1 MNDLVKVVNGMPVVI
16 SKVVA
21 EHFGK
26 THRHVLESIRSELK
40 TAGDFGE
47 SNFRLSSYVSEQ
59 NKVLP
64 CYEMTRD
71 GFSLLAMSF
80 SGQKAQQWKIKYIQ
94 AFNAMEQALK
104 KDSDKLE
111 WKQARIQSK
120 EVRRNV
126 TDTIKEFVDYATSQ
140 GSGSASKYYM
150 NITKMEYAAL
160 ELIQSKE
167 KVPSGFRDTLDL
179 LDLCF
184 LQAAEQVCRAAIK
197 EGMERKFPYKEIYLL
212 AKERVTKY
220 AETVTFARI
229 EKK

>member
-1 MNDLVKVVNGMPVVI
+1 MNDLVVLTNGVPMVDSVL
-16 SKVVA
+16 VA
-21 EHFGK
+21 KKFGK
-26 THRHVLESIRSELK
+26 IHRDVMDAIHRIFE
-40 TAGDFGE
+40 GDEDFWRV
-47 SNFRLSSYVSEQ
+47 NFYTTSYVVRGKEYP
-59 NKVLP
+59 NFM
-64 CYEMTRD
+64 MTRD
-71 GFSLLAMSF
+71 GFSLLAMGF
-80 SGQKAQQWKIKYIQ
+80 TGKDAMKWKIGYIN
-94 AFNAMEQALK
+94 AFNSMEQALK

-126 TDTIKEFVDYATSQ
+126 TDTIKEFVDYATGQ

>member
-1 MNDLVKVVNGMPVVI
+1 MNDLVVLTNGVPMVDSVLV
-16 SKVVA
+16 SKK
-21 EHFGK
+21 FGK
-26 THRHVLESIRSELK
+26 IHRDVMRAIDNLECSDEFMMRHF
-40 TAGDFGE
+40 AQ
-47 SNFRLSSYVSEQ
+47 SNYVVRGHTYDSFM
-59 NKVLP
+59 
-64 CYEMTRD
+64 MTRD
-71 GFSLLAMSF
+71 GFSFLCMGFTGSEAAKWKEAYINAF
-80 SGQKAQQWKIKYIQ
+80 S
-94 AFNAMEQALK
+94 AMEAQLK
-104 KDSDKLE
+104 KDDDKLE

-126 TDTIKEFVDYATSQ
+126 TDTIKDFVDYATDQ

-197 EGMERKFPYKEIYLL
+197 EGMERKFPYKEIYIL
-212 AKERVTKY
+212 AKDRVTKY

>member
-1 MNDLVKVVNGMPVVI
+1 MNDLVVLTNGVPMVDSVL
-16 SKVVA
+16 VA
-21 EHFGK
+21 KKFGK
-26 THRHVLESIRSELK
+26 IHRDVMRAIDNLDCSDEFRMRNF
-40 TAGDFGE
+40 AQ
-47 SNFRLSSYVSEQ
+47 SNYVVRGHTYDSFM
-59 NKVLP
+59 
-64 CYEMTRD
+64 MTRD
-71 GFSLLAMSF
+71 GFSFLCMGFTGVESAKWKEAYINAF
-80 SGQKAQQWKIKYIQ
+80 S
-94 AFNAMEQALK
+94 AMEAQLK
-104 KDSDKLE
+104 KTDDKLE

-126 TDTIKEFVDYATSQ
+126 TDTIKEFVDYATAQ

>member
-1 MNDLVKVVNGMPVVI
+1 MNDLVVLTNGVPMVDSVL
-16 SKVVA
+16 VA
-21 EHFGK
+21 KKFGK
-26 THRHVLESIRSELK
+26 IHRDVMRAIDNLDCSDEFRMRNF
-40 TAGDFGE
+40 AQ
-47 SNFRLSSYVSEQ
+47 SNYVVRGHTYDSFM
-59 NKVLP
+59 
-64 CYEMTRD
+64 MTRD
-71 GFSLLAMSF
+71 GFSFLCMGFTGVESAKWKEAYINAF
-80 SGQKAQQWKIKYIQ
+80 S
-94 AFNAMEQALK
+94 AMEAQLK
-104 KDSDKLE
+104 KTDDKIE

-126 TDTIKEFVDYATSQ
+126 TDTIKEFVDYATEQ
-140 GSGSASKYYM
+140 GSSSASKYYM

>member
-1 MNDLVKVVNGMPVVI
+1 MNDLVVLTNGVPMVDSVL
-16 SKVVA
+16 VA
-21 EHFGK
+21 KKFGK
-26 THRHVLESIRSELK
+26 IHRDVMRAIDNLDCSDEFRMRNF
-40 TAGDFGE
+40 AQ
-47 SNFRLSSYVSEQ
+47 SNYVVRGHTYDSFM
-59 NKVLP
+59 
-64 CYEMTRD
+64 MTRD
-71 GFSLLAMSF
+71 GFSFLCMGFTGIESAKWKEAYINAF
-80 SGQKAQQWKIKYIQ
+80 S
-94 AFNAMEQALK
+94 AMEAQLK
-104 KDSDKLE
+104 KIDNKLE

-126 TDTIKEFVDYATSQ
+126 TDTIKEFVDYATAQ

-167 KVPSGFRDTLDL
+167 KVLSGFRDTLDL

>member
-1 MNDLVKVVNGMPVVI
+1 MNDLVVLTNGVPMVDSVL
-16 SKVVA
+16 VA
-21 EHFGK
+21 KKFGK
-26 THRHVLESIRSELK
+26 IHRDVMRAIDNLDCSDEFRMRNF
-40 TAGDFGE
+40 AQ
-47 SNFRLSSYVSEQ
+47 SNYVVRGHTYDSFM
-59 NKVLP
+59 
-64 CYEMTRD
+64 MTRD
-71 GFSLLAMSF
+71 GFSFLCMGFTGIESAKWKEAYINAF
-80 SGQKAQQWKIKYIQ
+80 S
-94 AFNAMEQALK
+94 AMEAQLK
-104 KDSDKLE
+104 KIDNKLE

-126 TDTIKEFVDYATSQ
+126 TDTIKEFVDYATEQ
-140 GSGSASKYYM
+140 GSSSASKYYM

>member
-1 MNDLVKVVNGMPVVI
+1 
-16 SKVVA
+16 
-21 EHFGK
+21 
-26 THRHVLESIRSELK
+26 
-40 TAGDFGE
+40 
-47 SNFRLSSYVSEQ
+47 
-59 NKVLP
+59 
-64 CYEMTRD
+64 
-71 GFSLLAMSF
+71 
-80 SGQKAQQWKIKYIQ
+80 
-94 AFNAMEQALK
+94 
-104 KDSDKLE
+104 
-111 WKQARIQSK
+111 
-120 EVRRNV
+120 
-126 TDTIKEFVDYATSQ
+126 
-140 GSGSASKYYM
+140 M

>member
-1 MNDLVKVVNGMPVVI
+1 MDDLVVLTNGVPMVDSVL
-16 SKVVA
+16 VA
-21 EHFGK
+21 KKFGK
-26 THRHVLESIRSELK
+26 VHRDVMDSIQKIFNGDEDFWRVNFHTSE
-40 TAGDFGE
+40 
-47 SNFRLSSYVSEQ
+47 YVVRGKSH
-59 NKVLP
+59 P
-64 CYEMTRD
+64 CFMMTRD
-71 GFSLLAMSF
+71 GFTLLAMGFTGKESMR
-80 SGQKAQQWKIKYIQ
+80 WKIKYIQ

-126 TDTIKEFVDYATSQ
+126 TDTIKEFVDYATAQ

-197 EGMERKFPYKEIYLL
+197 EGMERKFPYKEIYIL

>member
-1 MNDLVKVVNGMPVVI
+1 MNDLVILTNGVPMVDSVL
-16 SKVVA
+16 VA
-21 EHFGK
+21 KKFGK
-26 THRHVLESIRSELK
+26 IHRDVMRAIDNLDCSDEFMMRNF
-40 TAGDFGE
+40 AQ
-47 SNFRLSSYVSEQ
+47 SNYVVRGHTYDSFM
-59 NKVLP
+59 
-64 CYEMTRD
+64 MTRD
-71 GFSLLAMSF
+71 GFSFLCMGFTGIESAKWKEAYINAF
-80 SGQKAQQWKIKYIQ
+80 S
-94 AFNAMEQALK
+94 AMEQALK

-126 TDTIKEFVDYATSQ
+126 TDTIKEFVDYATGQ

-229 EKK
+229 ENK